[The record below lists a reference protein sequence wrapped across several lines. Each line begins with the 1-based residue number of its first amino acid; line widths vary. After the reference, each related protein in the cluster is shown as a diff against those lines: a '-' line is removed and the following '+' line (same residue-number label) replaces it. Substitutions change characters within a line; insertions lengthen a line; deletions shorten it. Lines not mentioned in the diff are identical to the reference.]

1 MSWESPNLSK
11 GDVELLTVSLDDYIF
26 YAKQENNSDTYD
38 VERLLVRLEE
48 YLQRSD

>member
-26 YAKQENNSDTYD
+26 YAKQENSSDTYD
-38 VERLLVRLEE
+38 VEKLLVRLEE
-48 YLQRSD
+48 HLQKTS